1 MHPKRP
7 VRDLHAARGKIPRG
21 ELSSGPLL
29 PARGEEVNMSAVAVE
44 IMGSPR
50 TETSDEIEF
59 VPDID
64 AFSSTA
70 VNLGC
75 GDDKE

>member
-1 MHPKRP
+1 MAP
-7 VRDLHAARGKIPRG
+7 
-21 ELSSGPLL
+21 
-29 PARGEEVNMSAVAVE
+29 VAVE
-44 IMGSPR
+44 IMGRPR

-75 GDDKE
+75 GDDNPYQK